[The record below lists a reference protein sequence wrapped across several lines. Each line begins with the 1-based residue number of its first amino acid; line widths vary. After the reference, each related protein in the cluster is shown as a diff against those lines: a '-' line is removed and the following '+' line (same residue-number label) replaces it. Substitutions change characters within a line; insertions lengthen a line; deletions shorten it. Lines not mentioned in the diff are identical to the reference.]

1 MEVTAACLSPS
12 RPLVVFVTTA
22 VGEQHLYDVT
32 RRGAPLHSLRL
43 YEKPVPV
50 TALRA
55 NHRQ

>member
-1 MEVTAACLSPS
+1 MTAACLSPS

-22 VGEQHLYDVT
+22 VGEQHLYDFT